1 MVQLFEGTLCVRK
14 NPTACNTKMLQPH
27 KVKLATYY
35 NRPFTIVLL
44 N

>member
-1 MVQLFEGTLCVRK
+1 MVQLCKSTLCVRK
-14 NPTACNTKMLQPH
+14 NTTACNIKMLRPH